1 VDEALT
7 RLVRDRAGGRCEYC
21 HLPATQFTGVFELEH
36 IIARQHHGTTTPS
49 NLAYACLA
57 CNKSKGPNLTGIDYP
72 RSRTRI
78 ARLFHPRRH
87 RWAYHFRWEGAVL
100 VGLTPIG
107 RATTD
112 VLDINDPDRIGV
124 RDDLM
129 REGGFPFE

>member
-1 VDEALT
+1 
-7 RLVRDRAGGRCEYC
+7 
-21 HLPATQFTGVFELEH
+21 
-36 IIARQHHGTTTPS
+36 
-49 NLAYACLA
+49 
-57 CNKSKGPNLTGIDYP
+57 
-72 RSRTRI
+72 
-78 ARLFHPRRH
+78 
-87 RWAYHFRWEGAVL
+87 VL